1 MDHAPVAYATSVL
14 ASKRISLS
22 LLPAVEGD
30 NLQRAALPPQS
41 LAALSR
47 VLGDE
52 TTEEALAGL
61 QQRQLSARVDTRM
74 KEILLEGIG
83 DDEEREKA
91 RIGSVALPHAG
102 DWLNVAPIT
111 ALGLHLRS
119 REFVLV
125 ARYRL
130 GLQVFDNA
138 APCPACLRLS
148 DDLGDHALS
157 CGFGGERISR
167 HNQLRDALFDTAVA
181 AGLGPVKEG
190 RFLLP
195 GQDRRPADVLLPY
208 WNGGKDAA
216 LDVTVV
222 NPLQR
227 ATLPQAAINPGHALQ
242 FAFERKINGA
252 AEDCRREGIDFVPL
266 AVESFGGWHQV
277 ATREV
282 EKMGRALARHTG
294 EEEGEA
300 VRHLWGRLGILLQR
314 GNAAILGNRVPAFPP
329 PHIDGIA

>member
-1 MDHAPVAYATSVL
+1 MTKKHQ
-14 ASKRISLS
+14 KFI
-22 LLPAVEGD
+22 
-30 NLQRAALPPQS
+30 
-41 LAALSR
+41 
-47 VLGDE
+47 
-52 TTEEALAGL
+52 
-61 QQRQLSARVDTRM
+61 
-74 KEILLEGIG
+74 
-83 DDEEREKA
+83 
-91 RIGSVALPHAG
+91 
-102 DWLNVAPIT
+102 
-111 ALGLHLRS
+111 
-119 REFVLV
+119 F
-125 ARYRL
+125 
-130 GLQVFDNA
+130 
-138 APCPACLRLS
+138 
-148 DDLGDHALS
+148 ALS

-227 ATLPQAAINPGHALQ
+227 ATLPQAAIKPGHALQ

-266 AVESFGGWHQV
+266 GVESFGGWHQV

-282 EKMGRALARHTG
+282 EKMERALARHTG
-294 EEEGEA
+294 QKEGEA
-300 VRHLWGRLGILLQR
+300 VLHLWGRLGVLLQR
-314 GNAAILGNRVPAFPP
+314 GNAAMPKVSKRCQKLPLVVISCKKLPLLLVAKSRSIYRPL
-329 PHIDGIA
+329 